1 MGLVEG
7 EMAMTKKQIRAA
19 LKAQDLKPIFDKN
32 WNMVRVVRSD
42 GSVAFDGPEY
52 DLVERLS
59 SGEAL

>member
-1 MGLVEG
+1 
-7 EMAMTKKQIRAA
+7 MTKKQIRAA
-19 LKAQDLKPIFDKN
+19 LKAQGLKPIFDKN
-32 WNMVRVVRSD
+32 WNMVRVVRAD